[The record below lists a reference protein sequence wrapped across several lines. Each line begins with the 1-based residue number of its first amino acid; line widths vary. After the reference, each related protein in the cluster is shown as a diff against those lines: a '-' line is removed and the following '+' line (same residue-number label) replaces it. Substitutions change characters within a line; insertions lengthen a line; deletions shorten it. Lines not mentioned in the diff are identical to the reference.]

1 MKKKAENQF
10 AAGWDEARV
19 RSVLDHYENQTE
31 DEAVA
36 EDEAA
41 FASSTM
47 MAVPSELVPEV
58 RELIARFE
66 EKKAS

>member
-10 AAGWDEARV
+10 PAGWDEARV

-31 DEAVA
+31 DEALA

-41 FASSTM
+41 FANSTM